1 MYNSEQE
8 IQEAINNNTL
18 MPENLTEGQ
27 REAIDLGLQSGV
39 LTGHDSLN
47 DYETFKKRG
56 AEELA
61 DQIQR
66 QEETIPGIDLPV
78 VGQSFTD
85 RSGFKAA
92 GSFFGA
98 FGVYGLNR
106 KELLEEVK
114 LKGGKTF
121 GPNYAAGF
129 VDNTKKVSKVL
140 SDLPLVKRLG
150 LPGRFFARTI
160 GGIVDA
166 GRKVDDAVRLGMTKG
181 TSTELKSIG
190 GAALGAGIGS
200 STFDIINDMQE
211 DLAKNVAYDMSNISQ
226 KEVDKLNPA
235 LKNSVNALQAMK
247 EDLLFSG
254 GATLFGEAFSVTAK
268 AFAKF
273 LTGTGTQY
281 SKDMAEAAQKY
292 GIDLNIGQLADEK
305 TVLGKLIKTYFETLG
320 VLPGV
325 SQTTKV
331 DRARFEE
338 KVAKNMFKFAEDFA
352 PVTTERL
359 VGYQALDVVNNNFR
373 QFQNFID
380 DSFKALSV
388 TAESFGDP
396 KMIPTTKIREAATD
410 YLGELQSF
418 VIPGLARAEV
428 PGGAAGQSALE
439 KLDIKNIPDV
449 NLFLKFADQGVF
461 DEKSFLT
468 PKQYLNLKES
478 LNGAV
483 KESPNNKK
491 ILQAAT
497 SMRLAMDKDFASV
510 ADSAVQKD
518 ILENSESIR
527 NATANMTQAEKNT
540 YLQQMAENIDGFGKE
555 LQNDFHMFS
564 ALVDPWNSMTAKKL
578 QEFGPYLFTAKSLLG
593 IQGVAKKAPSEMFDT
608 AIVNIL
614 RNGSPESVNELR
626 FLVGATDKG
635 KAPKTGE
642 MFMDRLSSRF
652 LFDSF
657 FKSFKYKP
665 GEKVAQ
671 NMDLF
676 KKVQEQGMVRTVFAD
691 EILQKTGTEDLIT
704 QRTIKGLE
712 TIEGDV
718 ERITKDFF
726 DVDLKMD
733 ELGEFA
739 GVDQIRKNLGIL
751 RKDDTVDSMGK
762 ERLINLFGGG
772 DKGKTTF
779 NNLEKFLDVLDAGYS
794 QVIGEGSK
802 YLTRRIG
809 LTGAQLS
816 LATAGALF
824 GGVGTGVLGF
834 FLTPLLLRGFG
845 HLISDPK
852 FAKALLDVYTPEQ
865 RVKLATKGTISLKE
879 LQDKDSFTET
889 VFDFSLTQPLG
900 KQLSPPKARSLGI
913 LLNYFADESDERPI
927 DVNKLTPQQVVD
939 FLNGKP
945 TKIPNT
951 QLKTRELPDEMVK
964 RISPEVYIYNNA
976 TLEDKK
982 LYDDIVE
989 SYANGAIQ
997 VKKEE
1002 IMDTQQANQNINN
1015 QMMTRTLPQ
1024 MQGMDAAQPTIP
1036 QNVAQQRP
1044 AQPGSR
1050 PQSLFASLFPNDPT
1064 LQLLN
1069 ERQNART

>member
-1 MYNSEQE
+1 MYNSQE
-8 IQEAINNNTL
+8 ELQEAITNNTL
-18 MPENLTEGQ
+18 MPENLSEGQ
-27 REAIDLGLQSGV
+27 REAIDQGLQSGV
-39 LTGHDSLN
+39 LTGHNSLN
-47 DYETFKKRG
+47 AYETFKQKG

-66 QEETIPGIDLPV
+66 QEETVPGVDLPI

-85 RSGFKAA
+85 RAGFTAT
-92 GSFFGA
+92 GSIMGA
-98 FGVYGLNR
+98 FGVYGLNQ

-114 LKGGKTF
+114 SKGGRKF

-129 VDNTKKVSKVL
+129 VDNSKKVSKIL
-140 SDLPLVKRLG
+140 GDLPLVKRFG
-150 LPGRFFARTI
+150 LPGRFLARTI
-160 GGIVDA
+160 GGIVDSA
-166 GRKVDDAVRLGMTKG
+166 RKVDDAVRLGMTKA
-181 TSTELKSIG
+181 TSTELKSVAG
-190 GAALGAGIGS
+190 GSLGAGAGS
-200 STFDIINDMQE
+200 VIFDIINDNQE
-211 DLAKNVAYDMSNISQ
+211 DLAKNVAYDMQNISQ
-226 KEVDKLNPA
+226 KEVDKLDPYQ
-235 LKNSVNALQAMK
+235 KNTVNALQAMK
-247 EDLLFSG
+247 EDLLFAG
-254 GATLFGEAFSVTAK
+254 GATVLSEAFSITGK
-268 AFAKF
+268 AFSKF

-292 GIDLNIGQLADEK
+292 GIDLNLGQIADEK
-305 TVLGKLIKTYFETLG
+305 TVTGKLIKTYFQTVG
-320 VLPGV
+320 ILPGV

-352 PVTTERL
+352 PITTERI
-359 VGYQALDVVNNNFR
+359 VGYQALDVLNNNFR
-373 QFQNFID
+373 QFENFID
-380 DSFKALSV
+380 DSFKALAV

-396 KMIPTTKIREAATD
+396 KMIPTTKIREAAAD

-428 PGGAAGQSALE
+428 AGGEIGKGALD

-461 DEKSFLT
+461 NEKSFLT
-468 PKQYLNLKES
+468 PKQYLNLKEN
-478 LNGAV
+478 LNLAV
-483 KESPNNKK
+483 KESPNNNK

-518 ILENSESIR
+518 ILENSETIS

-540 YLQQMAENIDGFGKE
+540 YLQKMAGEIDGFGKE

-564 ALVDPWNSMTAKKL
+564 ALVDPWNSMTAKKM

-593 IQGVAKKAPSEMFDT
+593 IQGVAKKPPSDMFDT

-665 GEKVAQ
+665 GEKIAKD
-671 NMDLF
+671 MDLF

-691 EILQKTGTEDLIT
+691 EVLQKTGTEDLIT
-704 QRTIKGLE
+704 QRKIKGLE

-733 ELGEFA
+733 QLGEFA

-762 ERLINLFGGG
+762 ERLVNLFGGG

-809 LTGAQLS
+809 LTGAGAFLG
-816 LATAGALF
+816 GALF
-824 GGVGTGVLGF
+824 GGIGGGVGALI
-834 FLTPLLLRGFG
+834 LTPLLLRGFG

-865 RVKLATKGTISLKE
+865 RVNLAQKGRLSLNEFKR
-879 LQDKDSFTET
+879 KDSET
-889 VFDFSLTQPLG
+889 KTFFDLRLTQPFG
-900 KQLSPPKARSLGI
+900 KQLSPSKARSLGI
-913 LLNYFADESDERPI
+913 LLNYFANESDERPV
-927 DVNKLTPQQVVD
+927 DVNKLTPQQVID
-939 FLNGKP
+939 FLNDRP

-951 QLKTRELPDEMVK
+951 QIKTKDIPENMVK

-989 SYANGAIQ
+989 SYADGAIQ

-1002 IMDTQQANQNINN
+1002 IMDTQEINKNVNN

-1024 MQGMDAAQPTIP
+1024 MQGMGVAQPSMP
-1036 QNVAQQRP
+1036 QNIAQQAP
-1044 AQPGSR
+1044 PQPGGR
-1050 PQSLFASLFPNDPT
+1050 PQSLFTSLFPNDPT